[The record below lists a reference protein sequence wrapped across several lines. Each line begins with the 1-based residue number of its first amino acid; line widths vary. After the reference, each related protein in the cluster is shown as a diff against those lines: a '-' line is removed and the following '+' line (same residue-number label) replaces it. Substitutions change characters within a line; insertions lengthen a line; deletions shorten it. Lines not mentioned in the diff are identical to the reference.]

1 VRSLAKEEGKLS
13 ERHACGLVSI
23 ARGSV
28 RYERRQRDDRALRVR
43 MKELAAKRPR
53 FGYREK
59 KEDGT
64 MRWQVNHKR
73 VYRLYREEGLAMRR
87 KAKKRLRS
95 EARTAVDLPTQANQ
109 VWTMD
114 FTHDSMAQG
123 RKFRTLNLMDG
134 YSREA
139 LAIEVDTS
147 LPGARVV
154 GVLERLKQ
162 ERGMTAK
169 IIVDNGPEFLSRVV
183 DQWAYENG
191 VELHFIE
198 PGKPTQNAYIESF
211 NGKFRDEC
219 LKCNSTPFS

>member
-1 VRSLAKEEGKLS
+1 VRVARGEGKLS
-13 ERHACGLVSI
+13 ERRACGLAGI

-28 RYERRQRDDRALRVR
+28 RYERQRDDRALRAR
-43 MKELAAKRPR
+43 MKDLAAKRPR
-53 FGYREK
+53 FGYRRLHVLLWREK

-95 EARTAVDLPTQANQ
+95 EARTPLDLPTPANQ

-114 FTHDSMAQG
+114 FTHDSMANG
-123 RKFRTLNLMDG
+123 RKFHTLNLMDG

-147 LPGARVV
+147 LPGARVA
-154 GVLERLKQ
+154 GVLERRKQ

-169 IIVDNGPEFLSRVV
+169 IMVDNGPEFLSRVV

-191 VELHFIE
+191 VEFL
-198 PGKPTQNAYIESF
+198 F
-211 NGKFRDEC
+211 ND
-219 LKCNSTPFS
+219 SPSVV

>member
-1 VRSLAKEEGKLS
+1 
-13 ERHACGLVSI
+13 
-23 ARGSV
+23 
-28 RYERRQRDDRALRVR
+28 
-43 MKELAAKRPR
+43 
-53 FGYREK
+53 
-59 KEDGT
+59 
-64 MRWQVNHKR
+64 
-73 VYRLYREEGLAMRR
+73 
-87 KAKKRLRS
+87 
-95 EARTAVDLPTQANQ
+95 
-109 VWTMD
+109 MD
-114 FTHDSMAQG
+114 FTHDSMANG

-154 GVLERLKQ
+154 CVLERLKP
-162 ERGMTAK
+162 ERGMTAQ

-191 VELHFIE
+191 VEFHFIE

-219 LKCNSTPFS
+219 LNQNWFLSL